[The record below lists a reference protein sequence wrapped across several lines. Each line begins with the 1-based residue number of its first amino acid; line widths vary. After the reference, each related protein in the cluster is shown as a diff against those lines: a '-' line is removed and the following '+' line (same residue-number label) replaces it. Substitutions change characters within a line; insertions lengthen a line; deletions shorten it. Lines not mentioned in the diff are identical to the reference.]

1 MAPPEGVNTFIGR
14 LATFEAPHHL
24 TKRRASSTKKKTPTT
39 VIWPHEK
46 PAPEELAQ
54 AGFFYKPTSNNPDNV
69 MCFLCKRSLDGWEPA
84 DDPVSE
90 HLQHSPE
97 CGWAINMGIK
107 QRNDKLDRAEEDPM
121 GDAMVEARKATFQ
134 ASWPHEAKRGWK
146 CKTQKMVE
154 AGWFYDPS
162 PEMDDGVTCSYCS
175 LSLDGWEPKDD
186 PLEEHRRRSPDCY
199 FFSPVEEHMAAKK
212 TARGRKVRGSRVSK
226 ASRLSNQSTFSTF
239 SEAPSLMSI
248 GDAAAMEEDD
258 SVLTT
263 ATAATTTSMA
273 GKGKRK
279 TSKPRVASKS
289 TKRTTKKQSAAP
301 EPELSG
307 ADDTVPHSLRESALI
322 VPSSPSPSKSEEKL
336 RPKRATRRNTNQI
349 DESHLQDTSVIELA
363 PRITRTRNTRGQPWT
378 SEAASQVQ
386 LEEEI
391 VIVAP
396 PPQDEMIVMPK
407 RGTKRTS
414 DGLRKVQDT
423 STMTPEEAPAPP
435 EARIVSGKGKKGKK
449 MKVEEAAPEAE
460 PKLEQDTE
468 PLASEPTQPETAA
481 SSAPPP
487 KPASKTRKGKKPSKQ
502 AIASP
507 DPMPS
512 GPQAPPSPSPARLT
526 SQSPTPY
533 EPTPAADEFEPSPTP
548 QKPRH
553 IPATTTEPT
562 LTPRHA
568 PALAPSRPPTPPP
581 KSTPSLPPR
590 RSNSPQS
597 SDAENMPPSA
607 RAAQASASATR
618 VRSPSKLPTAAASA
632 PVAEQGTRVPLAS
645 TPSAHSLPAATSSS
659 GLPTTHPWTAA
670 DLESIF
676 LPGPDSPSEPPA
688 RASLAE
694 TLEHVQRGLTSAE
707 KEMSLEDWVR
717 WRAARGEERLRAE
730 CERLVGVFEREGL
743 RALRAVEGVE
753 VV

>member
-1 MAPPEGVNTFIGR
+1 MAPPEGVHTFIGR

-39 VIWPHEK
+39 VTWPHER
-46 PAPEELAQ
+46 PAPDELAQ

-69 MCFLCKRSLDGWEPA
+69 MCFLCERSLDGWEPA
-84 DDPVSE
+84 DDPISE

-107 QRNDKLDRAEEDPM
+107 QRNVKLDRAEEDPM

-199 FFSPVEEHMAAKK
+199 FFSPIEEHMAAKK
-212 TARGRKVRGSRVSK
+212 AARGKKVRGSRVSK

-248 GDAAAMEEDD
+248 GDAATAEEDD

-273 GKGKRK
+273 GKGKKK
-279 TSKPRVASKS
+279 TSKQRVASKG
-289 TKRTTKKQSAAP
+289 TKRMTKKQSAAP
-301 EPELSG
+301 EQEPSG
-307 ADDTVPHSLRESALI
+307 ADDTIPHSLRESALI
-322 VPSSPSPSKSEEKL
+322 VLSSPSPPKSEGKS
-336 RPKRATRRNTNQI
+336 RPKRATRRNTNQV
-349 DESHLQDTSVIELA
+349 DESHLQDTSSIELA
-363 PRITRTRNTRGQPWT
+363 PRITRARNARGQPRT

-391 VIVAP
+391 VVVAP

-423 STMTPEEAPAPP
+423 STLTAEEAPAPP
-435 EARIVSGKGKKGKK
+435 KARIVSGKSKKGKK
-449 MKVEEAAPEAE
+449 TKVEEAAPELE
-460 PKLEQDTE
+460 PQLEPELEQDTE
-468 PLASEPTQPETAA
+468 PLASEPAQPEITA

-487 KPASKTRKGKKPSKQ
+487 PPKPAFKSRKGKKTSKQ

-507 DPMPS
+507 DPIPS
-512 GPQAPPSPSPARLT
+512 ELQPPPSPSPARPT
-526 SQSPTPY
+526 SPS
-533 EPTPAADEFEPSPTP
+533 PTPAADEFEPSPTP

-553 IPATTTEPT
+553 IPATTIEPI
-562 LTPRHA
+562 LSPRRA
-568 PALAPSRPPTPPP
+568 PALEPSHPPTPPP
-581 KSTPSLPPR
+581 KSTPSRPSR

-618 VRSPSKLPTAAASA
+618 VLSLSKLPVASA
-632 PVAEQGTRVPLAS
+632 PVAEQGTRIPLAS
-645 TPSAHSLPAATSSS
+645 TPSAQFLPAATSPS

-676 LPGPDSPSEPPA
+676 LPAPASPSKPPA

-694 TLEHVQRGLTSAE
+694 TLELVQRGLTTAE

-717 WRAARGEERLRAE
+717 WQAARGEERLRAE